1 MEKIKTLK
9 YHNEIV
15 LNTSLYKYLSIIND
29 EKVANI
35 IQDVI
40 YDNFIMTTQT
50 FLRDGDEETI
60 NKYREE
66 MRVPYHKYIEKTMSE
81 SWFGIKNNLLVS
93 SFNTFDMFLNHL
105 VSIYYKNFS
114 KLYSGDDVKISFAV
128 IKDFKNMDELRD
140 HILNMHIDEFAAMG
154 FKEKIIYI
162 KKTLKL
168 NDDEIW
174 IMNRR
179 DLLQDIYKI
188 RNLLVH
194 AETAQE
200 IPDSDFYLYI
210 NYLCSLIFKLSE
222 YSRIKYGIE
231 FEWIKDLSRYLSLAD
246 KREER
251 KH

>member
-29 EKVANI
+29 EKVAGI

-40 YDNFIMTTQT
+40 YDNFIMTTAA
-50 FLRDGDEETI
+50 FLKNSDDETI

-66 MRVPYHKYIEKTMSE
+66 MRLPYHKYIEKTMNE
-81 SWFGIKNNLLVS
+81 SWVGIKNNLLVS

-105 VSIYYKNFS
+105 VLIYYKNFS
-114 KLYSGDDVKISFAV
+114 KLYSGVDVKISFAV
-128 IKDFKNMDELRD
+128 IRDFKNVDELRV
-140 HILNMHIDEFAAMG
+140 HIINMHIEEFAAMS
-154 FKEKIIYI
+154 FKEKIVYI

-168 NDDEIW
+168 VDDEIW
-174 IMNRR
+174 IMNGR

-194 AETAQE
+194 AETARE
-200 IPDSDFYLYI
+200 IPDSDFYRYI

-231 FEWIKDLSRYLSLAD
+231 FEWIQDLSRYLSIAD
-246 KREER
+246 KRGNDDL
-251 KH
+251 